1 MHVVAS
7 VLCLVLSSVQSFSC
21 VQFFV
26 TPWTRAPQASLSI
39 TNCRNLLKLM
49 SVESVMPPNHLIL
62 CRLLLLLPS
71 IFPSIRVFSNEQLF
85 ASGSQSIGV
94 SASTS
99 VLPVNIKDGFFLGWT
114 GWISLQSLSCVQLFA
129 TPWTVA
135 HQASLSMEFS
145 RQGYWSR
152 LPFLSPGDLPKPG
165 IKPESSALQAAS
177 LLSEPPGKPSKLLQ
191 SCPTL
196 CDPVDCQALLS
207 IGILQAVILGRVAM
221 SSCRRSSQPRN
232 RTHIS
237 YISCI
242 GRQVL

>member
-1 MHVVAS
+1 
-7 VLCLVLSSVQSFSC
+7 
-21 VQFFV
+21 
-26 TPWTRAPQASLSI
+26 
-39 TNCRNLLKLM
+39 
-49 SVESVMPPNHLIL
+49 
-62 CRLLLLLPS
+62 
-71 IFPSIRVFSNEQLF
+71 
-85 ASGSQSIGV
+85 
-94 SASTS
+94 
-99 VLPVNIKDGFFLGWT
+99 
-114 GWISLQSLSCVQLFA
+114 
-129 TPWTVA
+129 
-135 HQASLSMEFS
+135 MEFS
-145 RQGYWSR
+145 RQGCWSR

-242 GRQVL
+242 GRQVLYRKCHLVSPLYDSQCHIISTLDQYNTLKNLNTFYFFTTSLEIIFSMQANKTKIYIL